1 MIVVE
6 ENACREPAVALG
18 KEWLETNG
26 SGGYASSTVLC
37 CHTRKYHGFLVA
49 NLRAPAGRHV
59 LLSKCEESLL
69 IDGDEYFLSI
79 HRYSA
84 SVAAGT
90 EIFLR
95 RMTVDL
101 YPCFLFSIGDIR
113 VSRELLLLRGE
124 DTLLVK
130 YRLERAP
137 VPVLLKI
144 RPFFAYRGIHELARE
159 NSSIHE
165 TMQNVP
171 GGIRLSPYGGM
182 PDFFMQTPHDL
193 RYSAEPLWYRN
204 FEYEEE
210 ERRGFSFRED
220 LFTPGVFQGT
230 LDPGEEVLL
239 SFSTTSHAAPGKDW
253 EGEVRRRSGERNG
266 AGGDGT
272 KGGEFHRLLERSAGN
287 FLIQNRENRS
297 TVIAGYHWFYEW
309 GRDTLISLPGL
320 AFSTKRIDRGIEILL
335 NLAERRRDGL
345 IPNTASEV
353 QGEDAFNSVDASLW
367 FFWCV
372 QELLRHSGDYDLVH
386 AALWDVLKDI
396 IDSFIQ
402 SLPPHVTT
410 LDNGLL
416 AVGDMTTQ
424 LTWMDA
430 RVGEIPVTPRQ
441 GCPVEINA
449 LWFNALSLM
458 GHLAG
463 VFKYAADSRGF
474 DEYAERVKGALCECF
489 WMPDRG
495 YMADVWDPRGKGTDP
510 SMRPNQIFAV
520 SLPYSALDGE
530 RQRMVVERVTAELL
544 TPYGLRTLS
553 PHDSRYCGFYGGS
566 AEMRDGAYHQGTV
579 WPWLLGHYGEA
590 LLKVSEHPDDA
601 VLLLQPVLESLFNHL
616 FEAGLGHISEV
627 FSGDDPHR
635 PGGCIAQAWST
646 AEVLRLLDILE
657 NRPRQS

>member
-6 ENACREPAVALG
+6 EKECSEAAVALG

-49 NLRAPAGRHV
+49 NLRESGGRHV

-69 IDGDEYFLSI
+69 VDGDEYFLSI
-79 HRYSA
+79 HRYS
-84 SVAAGT
+84 SPLGPET
-90 EIFLR
+90 EIFLK

-101 YPCFLFSIGDIR
+101 YPCFFFSAGDIT
-113 VSRELLLLRGE
+113 VSRELLLLQGE

-137 VPVLLKI
+137 FPILMKI

-159 NSSIHE
+159 NSSIRE
-165 TMQNVP
+165 AMQDVP
-171 GGIRLSPYGGM
+171 GGVCLSPYGGM
-182 PDFFMQTPHDL
+182 PDFFMQTRQDL

-210 ERRGFSFRED
+210 ERRGFPFRED
-220 LFTPGVFQGT
+220 LFTPGIFQGT

-239 SFSTTSHAAPGKDW
+239 SFSTTSHSSPGKDW
-253 EGEVRRRSGERNG
+253 EGEVRRRREERDG
-266 AGGDGT
+266 AGTDGT
-272 KGGEFHRLLERSAGN
+272 KLSELHRLLEQSAGS
-287 FLIQNRENRS
+287 FLIRNRENRS
-297 TVIAGYHWFYEW
+297 KVIAGYHWFYEW

-320 AFSTKRIDRGIEILL
+320 AFCTERFDRGVEILL
-335 NLAERRRDGL
+335 NLAERRRGGL
-345 IPNTASEV
+345 IPNTSSEA
-353 QGEDAFNSVDASLW
+353 QGQDVFNSIDASLW

-372 QELLRHSGDYDLVH
+372 QELLRLSKDYELVRT
-386 AALWDVLKDI
+386 ALWDVLKDI
-396 IDSFIQ
+396 VGSFLQ
-402 SLPPHVTT
+402 SLPPHVTM

-430 RVGEIPVTPRQ
+430 RIGDVPVTPRQ

-449 LWFNALSLM
+449 LWYNALSFM
-458 GHLAG
+458 GHLAE
-463 VFKYAADSRGF
+463 VFKYDADLRGF
-474 DEYAERVKGALCECF
+474 DEQAERVKRSLCECF

-495 YMADVWDPRGKGTDP
+495 YLADVWDPLGKETDP

-520 SLPYSALDGE
+520 SLPYSVLDGK
-530 RQRMVVERVTAELL
+530 RQRMVVERVTEELL

-566 AEMRDGAYHQGTV
+566 PEMRDGAYHQGTV

-590 LLKVSEHPDDA
+590 LLKVSDHPTA
-601 VLLLQPVLESLFNHL
+601 VRRLQPVLESLFDHL

-627 FSGDDPHR
+627 FSGDEPHR

-657 NRPRQS
+657 NRLRRG